1 VDAKEKVAQ
10 AERITKKKM
19 DVPPSKVA
27 PSQQSPPPTFIAP
40 KATSVME
47 NVTKM
52 PTPKKKTQKPLS
64 TTQRLRALS
73 ETKSEDALVFKK
85 RKVAPLSDKT
95 SMPQVKKVK
104 PCQQAPTL
112 TQPRTRKGEKRGAQR
127 PKRLKGEQS
136 YIHDDATNN
145 PPSADIQSVHQQTST
160 VQQFERSL

>member
-1 VDAKEKVAQ
+1 
-10 AERITKKKM
+10 M

-27 PSQQSPPPTFIAP
+27 PSQKRPPPTLIAP

-47 NVTKM
+47 NITKM
-52 PTPKKKTQKPLS
+52 PTPKKQTQKPLS

-112 TQPRTRKGEKRGAQR
+112 TQPRTRKGEKRGAQQ

-145 PPSADIQSVHQQTST
+145 PPSGDIQSVHQQTST